1 MKNRRLLIVL
11 LVALVAGLSAA
22 YLSLDYL
29 RQQATPLIA
38 ATPKTQVVVAARP
51 MPLGHQIVE
60 EDVKTVEFPGG
71 TVPEGYFSSTDQVVG
86 RGVITPVAM
95 NEPLLAPKVADKA
108 AGGGLPIVIPE
119 GMRAVSVRVDEVIA
133 VAGFVLP
140 GTRTDVIVTLP
151 EPGGGKDNRTQ
162 FVQRLQDLIVLA
174 AGQTVQ
180 KTPDGKAQ
188 VVSVMTFLVTPAQA
202 ELLII
207 AAKQGQIQLALRNT
221 LDTDTIETNG
231 ARSNAILGPTQSSSP
246 RRRTRAAAAPTP
258 EPAPSV
264 IEVYKGGTR
273 TLIRH

>member
-38 ATPKTQVVVAARP
+38 STPKTQVVVAARP
-51 MPLGHQIVE
+51 LPVGHEVVG
-60 EDVKTVEFPGG
+60 EDVKTVDWPGS
-71 TVPEGYFSSTDQVVG
+71 TLPEGYFSSPDQVVG
-86 RGVITPVAM
+86 RGIITSVAM

-140 GTRTDVIVTLP
+140 GTRADVIVSIPDPNSSELQ
-151 EPGGGKDNRTQ
+151 RTQ

-174 AGQTVQ
+174 AGQTIQ
-180 KTPDGKAQ
+180 KTPDGKPQ
-188 VVSVMTFLVTPAQA
+188 TVGVMTFLVTPAQA
-202 ELLII
+202 ELLIL

-221 LDTDTIETNG
+221 LDTDTIETSG
-231 ARSNAILGPTQSSSP
+231 ARSNAILGPVQGSAP
-246 RRRTRAAAAPTP
+246 RRRTRTATTTTP